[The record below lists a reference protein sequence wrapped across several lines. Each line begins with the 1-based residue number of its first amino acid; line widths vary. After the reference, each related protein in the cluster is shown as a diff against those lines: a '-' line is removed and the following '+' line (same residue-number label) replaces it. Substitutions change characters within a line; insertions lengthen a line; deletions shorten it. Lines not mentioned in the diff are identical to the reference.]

1 MPSKSFRRDIGSPPL
16 RYRTPSPPR
25 FAFEPISPIEVDN
38 ATAKE
43 LGAPWSSQ
51 DQSCYGPERPQ
62 YAQSKTNDDIDKQ
75 EDGFRG
81 PMDAF
86 ASIAL
91 AANRASATQVHPSLV
106 YSSSRLAFKD
116 ESHEAERPSKRA
128 RSEKLQSPEWPR
140 EIASAGT
147 RPATSY
153 EQSSDSRT
161 FEAELLLNFCQK
173 ARFASSQVVN
183 SQVDLDSSQGN
194 YGLPLSP
201 SSDSKPPP
209 SNTYGPENQG
219 PDGFA
224 NPVAE
229 QLSDGGMEDGVM
241 EDEVSEI
248 IIGTSDVVHQPERP
262 KEYDLLPTA
271 PADEHHEVDGID
283 GSRTRQEI
291 ESRDGHDER
300 ASFPEVKEM
309 DTMDDNGTDNYAVV
323 ALPSGSRDASVQAV
337 GATFSNSGEK
347 SPSSENGELQG
358 QSQDSTPDELEASTA
373 SINDPFESDA
383 PAGLEDIVTINQEES
398 PDILSQNGLSTAE
411 LKSQQTTNPATCS
424 ACHFSRNS
432 PCVDSENSST
442 SWISCDGCK
451 SWFHFA
457 CAGFKSEREV
467 RSVDKY
473 RCRKCKHEHG
483 PTTYVRK
490 SARAHSA
497 IDYAG
502 LNQGVIKTSDE
513 RPEHH
518 YIKPIKDGVITF
530 LPETFA
536 RMRPELVTADFFE
549 KGDGMKE
556 PIVIPASLN
565 PRPKPVDAKDP
576 TPDHEERPE
585 TGPIYNPSIV
595 EEWLSRDAGLHR
607 VLDHG
612 QDALDMVMPQNLT
625 VRIVS
630 ELYGPEERVEVID
643 VKSQNGEGKKWNMRR
658 WADYYESSDNK
669 AVRNVI
675 SLEVSQSMLGRLI
688 RRPRIVRELDLQD
701 SVWPQELQQKGE
713 YPRVQLYC
721 LMSVADCFT
730 DFHIDFGGS
739 SVFYHILKGKKIFLF
754 IPPKEKHLKKYE
766 EWCRSPAQ
774 NWTFLADQTKECY
787 RVDLAEGDTMLIP
800 AGWIHAV
807 WTPEDSLVIGG
818 NFLTRMHYGMQIR
831 IAQIEKTTGVSRR
844 FRYPHFQKL
853 HWYTALQYLKDDPLP
868 DNVKELVQE
877 GGTFHRERPAH
888 FEFDTWG
895 ENSNPGFENYHS
907 RYYAKAELEGLPDL
921 TRYLLRTALIDLGSI
936 TEGITTETRNAVKK
950 SIPRGHGEP
959 LDILKEF
966 AMWCAWKRGNEQ
978 IPHWAYPHA
987 VPEGGASDSV
997 GKLSAAALKKDAALQ
1012 APRRQSTRRQTQK
1025 QVPTTPVA
1033 RSLSE
1038 DIGGSL
1044 KGVNEEG
1051 ARPADFSN
1059 PTTPIAPAL
1068 TTPSKRKVPDLTSPG
1083 GLNGTLPD
1091 VSKKRRKSSTSRPVS
1106 RRKPACDLCR
1116 KRRRACKH
1124 RVQDN
1129 ISTSDAQPS
1138 EQVDNTVM
1146 DGLESQKDNM
1156 VDTGDMI
1163 LTTITASDGEE
1174 KPFVDDDEQE
1184 SSGFVDKN
1192 STHSPPRAIARTSK
1206 VGGSQE
1212 ELQPSNNETPTA
1224 QASSTGIL
1232 VRKHALASGPI
1243 TPSVEGKK
1251 HGSQRKGSNTSPANI
1266 LHSRGRS
1273 KACNDCRKSKRRCIH
1288 DENGNEDP
1296 VKIREAA
1303 VPRPA
1308 ATIKRR
1314 KLDSGGHDARLI
1326 KKPQLSTKAE
1336 SLEPTRILPASPP
1349 SASRS
1354 ESEKRQLAPVA
1365 TAAGHDPRSTG
1376 QQTRHMSLPIS
1387 VRDTKLLLL
1396 TSPRESVHQTRA
1408 DGPDFVDGNSSPP
1421 VLESN
1426 LTVTNA
1432 SHQDNQQH
1440 RGDSEDQV
1448 HLISVNSPSSQ
1459 KGSLAMEAPF
1469 LEHHSSVEQPAASLV
1484 SPPASA
1490 HDDAE
1495 KSPVTNQ
1502 PSNLASSTSSR
1513 HSSRH
1518 PKHVQRY
1525 TPESGPARRASSS
1538 SVGDVGVGKSTA
1550 AAVTVL
1556 SVRTDAETPRA
1567 PKDLKANPS
1576 PEAVADEESLKLI
1589 KELQAE
1595 EHGLRRRGRVL

>member
-1 MPSKSFRRDIGSPPL
+1 MPSKSFRRDLGSPPL

-25 FAFEPISPIEVDN
+25 FAFEPISPIEGDDS
-38 ATAKE
+38 TFKE
-43 LGAPWSSQ
+43 LGAPWSGQ
-51 DQSCYGPERPQ
+51 DRSFSGTVEGSQ
-62 YAQSKTNDDIDKQ
+62 YAQVQPKDDLDKQ
-75 EDGFRG
+75 TDGFKG

-91 AANRASATQVHPSLV
+91 AANRSSATQVQPSFI
-106 YSSSRLAFKD
+106 YPSSRLAFTD
-116 ESHEAERPSKRA
+116 ESHEAKRPSKRA
-128 RSEKLQSPEWPR
+128 RSEKLQTPEWPGDG
-140 EIASAGT
+140 ASAGT

-153 EQSSDSRT
+153 EQSPESRT

-173 ARFASSQVVN
+173 ARFASSLVVN
-183 SQVDLDSSQGN
+183 SQVDLDSPQGDF
-194 YGLPLSP
+194 GPPLSP
-201 SSDSKPPP
+201 SSSSNPPP
-209 SNTYGPENQG
+209 SNTYGQENKG
-219 PDGFA
+219 TDGFA
-224 NPVAE
+224 NSSAE
-229 QLSDGGMEDGVM
+229 QLADGGM

-248 IIGTSDVVHQPERP
+248 FLGTSDMVRQPERP

-271 PADEHHEVDGID
+271 PADEHHEVDGI
-283 GSRTRQEI
+283 E
-291 ESRDGHDER
+291 ESGMQHDIKSGDRHDER
-300 ASFPEVKEM
+300 ISFPETQEV
-309 DTMDDNGTDNYAVV
+309 DTLDDNETDNYAAV
-323 ALPSGSRDASVQAV
+323 ALPGGPRDASVLAV
-337 GATFSNSGEK
+337 GATFSNSGGK
-347 SPSSENGELQG
+347 SPRSEKGELQG
-358 QSQDSTPDELEASTA
+358 QSQENTPDEPEASTTP
-373 SINDPFESDA
+373 IGDPFATD
-383 PAGLEDIVTINQEES
+383 PPVILEEVATMDQEES
-398 PDILSQNGLSTAE
+398 PIIQSENGLSTAE
-411 LKSQQTTNPATCS
+411 LKSRETVNPATCS

-451 SWFHFA
+451 CWFHFA

-518 YIKPIKDGVITF
+518 YIKPIKDGVLTF
-530 LPETFA
+530 LPEKFA

-549 KGDGMKE
+549 KGNGMKE

-565 PRPKPVDAKDP
+565 PRPKAVDAQDP
-576 TPDHEERPE
+576 PHDHDERPE
-585 TGPIYNPSIV
+585 TGSIYNPSIV

-612 QDALDMVMPQNLT
+612 QDALDMVMPHNLT
-625 VRIVS
+625 VRKVS

-675 SLEVSQSMLGRLI
+675 SLEISQSRLGRLM
-688 RRPRIVRELDLQD
+688 RRPRVVRELDLQD

-739 SVFYHILKGKKIFLF
+739 SVFYHILKGKKTFLF

-831 IAQIEKTTGVSRR
+831 ISQIEKTTGVSRR

-877 GGTFHRERPAH
+877 GGMFHRERPAH
-888 FEFDTWG
+888 YEFDTWG

-936 TEGITTETRNAVKK
+936 TEGISTETRNAVKK

-959 LDILKEF
+959 LDIVKEF
-966 AMWCAWKRGNEQ
+966 AMWCAWKRGNEE

-1012 APRRQSTRRQTQK
+1012 APRRQSARMQTQK
-1025 QVPTTPVA
+1025 QLPPAPVV

-1038 DIGGSL
+1038 DPCGSPE
-1044 KGVNEEG
+1044 GVNQEG
-1051 ARPADFSN
+1051 ERPADPSN
-1059 PTTPIAPAL
+1059 PDIPITPAL
-1068 TTPSKRKVPDLTSPG
+1068 AAPLKRKASDLISPG

-1091 VSKKRRKSSTSRPVS
+1091 ASKKRRKSSTSHPIS
-1106 RRKPACDLCR
+1106 RRKPACELCR

-1124 RVQDN
+1124 RVQE
-1129 ISTSDAQPS
+1129 STPTSGAQPP
-1138 EQVDNTVM
+1138 EQVDNTVL
-1146 DGLESQKDNM
+1146 DGLEPQRDM
-1156 VDTGDMI
+1156 VVDTGDLI
-1163 LTTITASDGEE
+1163 STPVAASDGEE
-1174 KPFVDDDEQE
+1174 KPSLDDDEQE
-1184 SSGFVDKN
+1184 LSRLNDQN
-1192 STHSPPRAIARTSK
+1192 STHSPSRAIARTSNL
-1206 VGGSQE
+1206 VGSQE
-1212 ELQPSNNETPTA
+1212 VLEHSNNEPPTA
-1224 QASSTGIL
+1224 QVSNIGI
-1232 VRKHALASGPI
+1232 VVNKKALASGPI
-1243 TPSVEGKK
+1243 TPSVDSKK
-1251 HGSQRKGSNTSPANI
+1251 NGAQQKGSNTSPANV

-1273 KACNDCRKSKRRCIH
+1273 KACNDCRKSKVC
-1288 DENGNEDP
+1288 
-1296 VKIREAA
+1296 
-1303 VPRPA
+1303 
-1308 ATIKRR
+1308 
-1314 KLDSGGHDARLI
+1314 RL
-1326 KKPQLSTKAE
+1326 
-1336 SLEPTRILPASPP
+1336 RDC
-1349 SASRS
+1349 
-1354 ESEKRQLAPVA
+1354 
-1365 TAAGHDPRSTG
+1365 AGC
-1376 QQTRHMSLPIS
+1376 
-1387 VRDTKLLLL
+1387 
-1396 TSPRESVHQTRA
+1396 EC
-1408 DGPDFVDGNSSPP
+1408 
-1421 VLESN
+1421 
-1426 LTVTNA
+1426 
-1432 SHQDNQQH
+1432 
-1440 RGDSEDQV
+1440 
-1448 HLISVNSPSSQ
+1448 
-1459 KGSLAMEAPF
+1459 
-1469 LEHHSSVEQPAASLV
+1469 
-1484 SPPASA
+1484 
-1490 HDDAE
+1490 
-1495 KSPVTNQ
+1495 
-1502 PSNLASSTSSR
+1502 
-1513 HSSRH
+1513 
-1518 PKHVQRY
+1518 
-1525 TPESGPARRASSS
+1525 
-1538 SVGDVGVGKSTA
+1538 
-1550 AAVTVL
+1550 
-1556 SVRTDAETPRA
+1556 
-1567 PKDLKANPS
+1567 
-1576 PEAVADEESLKLI
+1576 
-1589 KELQAE
+1589 
-1595 EHGLRRRGRVL
+1595 